1 MNETDKTP
9 CGQVVYVPV
18 EGEWSQG
25 SQADDLFSPKKV
37 VITVTTSCRGLC
49 NNVTGLPAPTIL
61 LSSLYKITR
70 VICMKLK

>member
-1 MNETDKTP
+1 MKQTKP
-9 CGQVVYVPV
+9 L
-18 EGEWSQG
+18 WSSSLCASGGRMIPRAKLMTCLVQKKLS
-25 SQADDLFSPKKV
+25 SQSPPLY
-37 VITVTTSCRGLC
+37 GLC